1 MAITRFRRSDLPEIG
16 ELRQRVVFQSA
27 VKLDD
32 GYGGKQVIWQDAFS
46 AWALIE
52 PLSAHEKFEAMSVQ
66 SRITHRVYIRYR
78 SDVSTG
84 MRIRYGDRLFEI
96 EGILDVGEQKR
107 FLELLCSE

>member
-1 MAITRFRRSDLPEIG
+1 MAVARFRRSEIPEIG
-16 ELRQRVVFQSA
+16 ELRSRIVFQSA
-27 VKLDD
+27 TKLDD
-32 GYGGKQVIWQDAFS
+32 GYGGKEIVWQDAFS

-66 SRITHRVYIRYR
+66 SRVTHRVYIRYR
-78 SDVSTG
+78 PDVSTG